1 MASSTI
7 LSRKMIKLLSPT
19 PPSLRHHNL
28 SFMDCINLPQ
38 YSPFAFFY
46 PKPENYNKNQISQI
60 LENSLSKVLSSYY
73 PFAGQIKDNNTYVD
87 CDDTGAE
94 YLNVKINCS
103 MSEILNNPCNDVA
116 DVVFQQDLPWCSALN
131 RSPVVVQLSHFDCG
145 GIAVSACVSHK
156 IADGYS
162 LFKFFND
169 WGTTARHVDFK
180 PSPQFNASTFFP
192 LMDGGS
198 NIMSIKFSPES
209 QRLVSR
215 MYNFSSSNLT
225 RLKNSITGI
234 QNPTRVELATALIHK
249 CGATASMENNL
260 GLFKPSLMSQVIN
273 LRPLIPL
280 DTIGNATCV
289 YSTIAMTENE
299 IELSNYVAQ
308 IQKVKQQV
316 RNELKN
322 LDMNQIAPYTLEK
335 MKGIVDMMEKDIFDI
350 YLSSSLCNFG
360 LYNKTNFGWGR
371 PIKITHPKCPMKKCI
386 MLFDDPSEEGID
398 VLITL
403 PEDEMSIF
411 QKDKELL
418 EFASPTVESI
428 K

>member
-19 PPSLRHHNL
+19 PPSLRQHNF

-38 YSPFAFFY
+38 YTPIAFLY

-73 PFAGQIKDNNTYVD
+73 PFAGRIKDNNTYVD

-103 MSEILNNPCNDVA
+103 MSEILNNSSNDAA
-116 DVVFQQDLPWCSALN
+116 DVVFQQDLPWCSTLN
-131 RSPVVVQLSHFDCG
+131 RSPLVVQLSHFDCG
-145 GIAVSACVSHK
+145 GIAVSACMSHK

-162 LFKFFND
+162 FAKFIND
-169 WGTTARHVDFK
+169 WATTAQHVDFK

-192 LMDGGS
+192 LMDGGP
-198 NIMSIKFSPES
+198 NIMSINASPES
-209 QRLVSR
+209 QRHVSR
-215 MYNFSSSNLT
+215 MYNFSSSNLR

-234 QNPTRVELATALIHK
+234 QNPTRVEVATSLIHK
-249 CGATASMENNL
+249 CGATASMENL
-260 GLFKPSLMSQVIN
+260 GLFKPSLMSHVIN

-308 IQKVKQQV
+308 LQNIKQQV

-322 LDMNQIAPYTLEK
+322 LDMNQIVPYALGK
-335 MKGIVDMMEKDIFDI
+335 MKGVVDMMEKDIFDI
-350 YLSSSLCNFG
+350 YLSTSVCNFG
-360 LYNKTNFGWGR
+360 LYSKTDFGWGR
-371 PIKITHPKCPMKKCI
+371 PIKITYTKYPMKKSFI
-386 MLFDDPSEEGID
+386 LFDDPSEEGID

-403 PEDEMSIF
+403 PEDEMLIF

-418 EFASPTVESI
+418 EFASPIVQSI